1 VPRPSVVALRRAPVA
16 AVVAALAV
24 ALAAC
29 GGEPPRAAAAE
40 RVGPPPRIFAFVSNH
55 GGAELRRL
63 ARVGA
68 RIDVVAPNWYAL
80 DASTGELRG
89 PWDPRPLLR
98 VAREHGVRVWPAVNS
113 LTGGSRDWESRAARR
128 RMVRALLAVARTRG
142 ARGVTLDMEELRPH
156 QRDEFSALVR
166 AAAAR
171 LHAAGRR
178 LAVYVTRPGPGEGAA
193 YDWRALARHADL
205 VLCSGYNEHWS
216 GGPPGPVTTSRGFAA
231 VVDRA
236 LALAGPRRAVPVAG
250 AFGYR
255 WPRAGAGELISS
267 VDAARLRRESGA
279 TARRSDGAER
289 FRTGGDTVVYETAAG
304 LRMRVAAARAA
315 GARWVGLFSLG
326 REPARF
332 WRGLRTARG

>member
-1 VPRPSVVALRRAPVA
+1 VARPLAVALRRASVAAVAAALAA
-16 AVVAALAV
+16 AVVACGGKPPGAV
-24 ALAAC
+24 A
-29 GGEPPRAAAAE
+29 GERAAA
-40 RVGPPPRIFAFVSNH
+40 PPPRVFAFVSNH
-55 GGAELRRL
+55 GGAELKRL

-68 RIDVVAPNWYAL
+68 RVDVVAPNWYAL
-80 DASTGELRG
+80 DTATGELRG
-89 PWDPRPLLR
+89 PWDRRPLLR

-113 LTGGSRDWESRAARR
+113 LTGGSRAWEPAAARR
-128 RMVRALLAVARTRG
+128 RIARALVSVARAPG

-156 QRDEFSALVR
+156 QREEFSALVR
-166 AAAAR
+166 EAAR
-171 LHAAGRR
+171 RLHRAGRR

-216 GGPPGPVTTSRGFAA
+216 GGRPGPTTTSRGFAA

-255 WPRAGAGELISS
+255 WPRSGAGQLIST

-279 TARRSDGAER
+279 PARRSDGSER
-289 FRTGGDTVVYETAAG
+289 FRVGGDTVVYETAAG

-315 GARWVGLFSLG
+315 GARWIGLFSLG
-326 REPARF
+326 REPASF
-332 WRGLRTARG
+332 WRFSSR